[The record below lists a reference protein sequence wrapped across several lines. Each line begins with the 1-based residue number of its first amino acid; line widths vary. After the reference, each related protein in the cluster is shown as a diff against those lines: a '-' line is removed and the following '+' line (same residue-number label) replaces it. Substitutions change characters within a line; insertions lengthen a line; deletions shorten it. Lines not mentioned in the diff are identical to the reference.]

1 MAVSQRDSRDGERKD
16 LLNWAVAR
24 THLLNR
30 ITLELRV
37 IHRLTGVLGSRT
49 RTGDGRGYARN
60 VESRVQTVA
69 GRSGIGG
76 TALELAFILR
86 RATVCHG
93 VEIVVEPQ
101 KSDYG

>member
-1 MAVSQRDSRDGERKD
+1 M
-16 LLNWAVAR
+16 
-24 THLLNR
+24 
-30 ITLELRV
+30 
-37 IHRLTGVLGSRT
+37 TG
-49 RTGDGRGYARN
+49 GYARN
-60 VESRVQTVA
+60 VEGRVQTAA

-76 TALELAFILR
+76 TALELALILG